1 MLIRPNQL
9 WVSDITY
16 ITLWKSEDE
25 YSFCYLSIIMDDY
38 NKEIVGYAV
47 HDTLETAGCLEA
59 LDMALDTTAHRR
71 TQKLIHHS
79 DRGTQYASAAYVTR
93 LKSNGIEVSMTE
105 NGDPKENAASERVN
119 STVKNELL
127 HGERFTTIR
136 QVRET
141 LARKIK
147 FYNEERPHMS
157 LNMCTPLECR
167 NMTGVIE
174 KKWKRMREKYLE
186 PENMER
192 VESPTQTNDLSLQGQ
207 ANGG

>member
-1 MLIRPNQL
+1 
-9 WVSDITY
+9 
-16 ITLWKSEDE
+16 
-25 YSFCYLSIIMDDY
+25 MDDY

-127 HGERFTTIR
+127 RGERFTTIR

-141 LARKIK
+141 LARRIK

-207 ANGG
+207 EYGGWQLMPLQTTPKSEGSELHRILTR